1 MRGRGCA
8 DTTAAHN
15 AHAHDAHALT
25 RVALCTPHALRA
37 RSAQL
42 PATYSRPGIYLLQY
56 LDCGV

>member
-25 RVALCTPHALRA
+25 RDALRTPHALRA

-42 PATYSRPGIYLLQY
+42 PATNSRPDPRQLQ
-56 LDCGV
+56 